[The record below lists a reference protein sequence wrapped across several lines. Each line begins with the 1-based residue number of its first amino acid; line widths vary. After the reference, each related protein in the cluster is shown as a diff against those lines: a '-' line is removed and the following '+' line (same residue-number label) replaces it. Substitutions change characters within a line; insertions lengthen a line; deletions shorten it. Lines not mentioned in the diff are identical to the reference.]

1 MSLQNHK
8 VNHSITKTKLK
19 KIHTLNLKLINKTQT
34 KQKKKSHP
42 HMSHNRKTFE
52 LI

>member
-34 KQKKKSHP
+34 KQKKQSHP
-42 HMSHNRKTFE
+42 HMSQQKN
-52 LI
+52 I